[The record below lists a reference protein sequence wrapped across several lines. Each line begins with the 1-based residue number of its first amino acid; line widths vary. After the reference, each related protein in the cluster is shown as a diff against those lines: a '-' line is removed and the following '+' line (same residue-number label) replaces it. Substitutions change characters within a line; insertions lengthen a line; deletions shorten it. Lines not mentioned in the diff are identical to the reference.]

1 MPRFLLS
8 VHTSADAAP
17 SSMTEDQM
25 RRGYE
30 QIAGLESEMAAANAL
45 VFSGRLSEPS
55 SARVVHAQNGNPTT
69 TDGPF
74 LEAKESIGGFYIV
87 DAPDLEA
94 ATGWAA
100 KTSKAVGMPIEVR
113 AFFDSKGG

>member
-1 MPRFLLS
+1 MPRYLLS

-17 SSMTEDQM
+17 SSMTEDEM

-30 QIAGLESEMAAANAL
+30 QIASLESEMAAANAL
-45 VFSGRLSEPS
+45 VFSGRLAEPR
-55 SARVVHAQNGNPTT
+55 SAKVVRAQNGHPAM

-74 LEAKESIGGFYIV
+74 LEAKESIGGFYILE
-87 DAPDLEA
+87 APDLEA

-100 KTSKAVGMPIEVR
+100 RTSAAIGMPIEVR
-113 AFFDSKGG
+113 PFFDSKG